1 MTTTDPQTILAALI
15 HAGGR
20 TKPFGELT
28 VEEVAERADE
38 LRSAT
43 GWGPTARVAP
53 VAAAW
58 AQLAKTM
65 QSEGAT
71 TVADLDAGDVVA
83 RAEALW
89 IVPPGGSLL

>member
-71 TVADLDAGDVVA
+71 TVADLDVGDVVA